1 MRSGTV
7 VVGAGARRRVGSTVA
22 GRVDA
27 SGGTSDAQCEVC
39 YAGCDVACF
48 YHHSRHPMCSFE
60 CRSESSFESSFECSF
75 FRSFPVVRRCR
86 VRFRTC
92 DMRCCMCDMW
102 CCHFVI
108 IFFFL
113 SVPSSIHSSIHS
125 SRPSSIHSSIHSR
138 VLLVLSRT
146 V

>member
-75 FRSFPVVRRCR
+75 FSFFSGRSEVSGEVSG
-86 VRFRTC
+86 
-92 DMRCCMCDMW
+92 MRCE
-102 CCHFVI
+102 
-108 IFFFL
+108 
-113 SVPSSIHSSIHS
+113 
-125 SRPSSIHSSIHSR
+125 
-138 VLLVLSRT
+138 VLHV
-146 V
+146 